1 MNGHALNPILFLIFL
16 ILSSCGGKTNEVDD
30 LSIKNANK
38 IKGSEVSNRKY
49 EQLSR
54 YKSEESICDVID
66 QKKLIEMFN
75 ISTKLNQ
82 TTHETNGNFTCDL
95 FWDLTRETLV
105 SKQMFM
111 NDLKS
116 KGKLDQAA
124 SRRLRHGSGQLA
136 ISIIDLELLTNNIT
150 PKSSVRQLFEWSK
163 PQNIQNQDVDDL
175 GDAAYWSPTRDAKLS
190 ILIHD
195 HEIVIMPEIG
205 NTLDEDFE
213 NAIKV
218 FQLLNL

>member
-1 MNGHALNPILFLIFL
+1 MNGHALNPILCLIFL
-16 ILSSCGGKTNEVDD
+16 ILLSCGGGTNEVDD
-30 LSIKNANK
+30 QSIISAKK
-38 IKGSEVSNRKY
+38 VKGSEESNRTH
-49 EQLSR
+49 EQLSK

-105 SKQMFM
+105 SKQLLM

-124 SRRLRHGSGQLA
+124 SRRLRHGSGELA
-136 ISIIDLELLTNNIT
+136 ISIIDLELLTNKMT
-150 PKSSVRQLFEWSK
+150 PKPSVQQLFEWSK

-175 GDAAYWSPTRDAKLS
+175 GDAAYWSPIRNAMLS
-190 ILIHD
+190 IFIHD
-195 HEIVIMPEIG
+195 HEIVIMPKIG

-218 FQLLNL
+218 FKLLNL